1 MYVHGNINLQLI
13 FLPFSM
19 KNIFNIC
26 LFLFCKLKIVEK
38 KMLPNYNILSSAE
51 FPSPLTSRL

>member
-26 LFLFCKLKIVEK
+26 LFLFYKLKIVEK